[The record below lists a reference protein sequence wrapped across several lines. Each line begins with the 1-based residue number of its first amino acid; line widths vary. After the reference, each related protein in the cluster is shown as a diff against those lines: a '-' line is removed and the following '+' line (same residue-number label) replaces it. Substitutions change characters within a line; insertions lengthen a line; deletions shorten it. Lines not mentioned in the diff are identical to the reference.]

1 MKYQDK
7 IENSIQL
14 SITTKQLLLTK
25 EMFDNIEK
33 IGIELAKVIKN
44 GGKIMF
50 CGNGG
55 SAADSQHLAAE
66 LVVRLRSS
74 FNRPAIPAIAL
85 TVDTSVIT
93 ACGNDFGYDDI
104 FSRQIEAIGNPGD
117 ALIAISTSGNSKN
130 VLQAINIAKQ
140 KGISVVGFLGGNGG
154 QMLDMCN
161 YYFLSPSSNTARI
174 QETHIMVGHILCEII
189 EEELFN

>member
-44 GGKIMF
+44 DGKIMF

-104 FSRQIEAIGNPGD
+104 FSRQIEAIGSPGD
-117 ALIAISTSGNSKN
+117 AVIPKMFYKLST
-130 VLQAINIAKQ
+130 
-140 KGISVVGFLGGNGG
+140 
-154 QMLDMCN
+154 
-161 YYFLSPSSNTARI
+161 
-174 QETHIMVGHILCEII
+174 
-189 EEELFN
+189 